1 MIKIEKLIK
10 NNNLG
15 NEILSISKVTGGL
28 SHKMYKVVTDE
39 KIYAVKELNQG
50 IMKNSDAYSNFVF
63 SEQVADIVI
72 KNKILAIGAIKLDND
87 IMKKIDNDYFMIF
100 NWFDGGNEDEWGR
113 TYYNNSTYMM
123 WEKDKSKEV
132 PKIHPAQKPVA
143 VLKRLIEIFTD
154 PGDVVI
160 DPCCGSGT
168 TLRAAYEL
176 GRSAY
181 GFEIDR
187 NFYQR
192 AKDEM
197 LNFAKEE

>member
-87 IMKKIDNDYFMIF
+87 IMKKIREKCKHE
-100 NWFDGGNEDEWGR
+100 EDISNYKLFSME
-113 TYYNNSTYMM
+113 MK
-123 WEKDKSKEV
+123 KD
-132 PKIHPAQKPVA
+132 
-143 VLKRLIEIFTD
+143 LISYSLFH
-154 PGDVVI
+154 
-160 DPCCGSGT
+160 
-168 TLRAAYEL
+168 
-176 GRSAY
+176 
-181 GFEIDR
+181 FH
-187 NFYQR
+187 
-192 AKDEM
+192 
-197 LNFAKEE
+197 